1 MMIETLT
8 AKPEPIAAE
17 AKLAKDLPLI
27 PVTRKWNTSGDG
39 RFNDP
44 SNWNPPGIPT
54 ADDTVNFEIGGS
66 PTFTVTFPGNLLGEL
81 PATYTTNKLR
91 VRGNGITFSG
101 SVEVNRD
108 DATYTVASTD
118 MSEAGRGIIIG
129 VDAGNTAVLDVSPA
143 SPSGLGLAKF
153 NCAAATLGEAAGSTG
168 TMNINFGAFNVTG
181 SDFTATQLI
190 VGNHGAGTLNIS
202 NGAKLNVPGFNSRVV
217 LGNNAGSVG
226 SITVSGAGTTWTNLN
241 QLWVGGSGSGTLIIQ
256 RGGRLRCTSSAG
268 SSNVIGTFAG
278 ASGTAT
284 INGTGSTW
292 TCSNELIVGNGGNGT
307 LTIVNG
313 GSFVNN
319 VSGFSRVA
327 IGTSGRGSATVTGPG
342 STLNT
347 VGAVDVGSTG
357 VGVLAVLNG
366 GRVISGRSLIR
377 GLNTGSGQVRIA
389 GAGSTWTVTNGP
401 LTIGLPEPG
410 FSTGP
415 TKLAID
421 PGGTVTVANNIDLD
435 TNGLL
440 QLHGG
445 TLTVNEIGLAGG
457 LFKGQ
462 FDWTS
467 GTLHVN
473 LFRKALTNTA
483 GKLAPGLVNGGA
495 IIDGNYTQLAGAEL
509 EIVVGGPMLGTQYVF
524 LGLEG
529 GATLDGSLRLTLIN
543 GFVPT
548 AAQKFTVLASFGITG
563 TFSNV
568 ADGQRLTTTNGVGSF
583 VVHYEP
589 ADSEG
594 RTHITLTDFAL

>member
-1 MMIETLT
+1 MMNETLT
-8 AKPEPIAAE
+8 AEPEPIAAE
-17 AKLAKDLPLI
+17 AKLAKDLPPI
-27 PVTRKWNTSGDG
+27 PVTRHWNTFGDG

-44 SNWNPPGIPT
+44 NNWLPPGIPT
-54 ADDTVNFEIGGS
+54 GGDTVSFEIGGS
-66 PTFTVTFPGNLLGEL
+66 LTFTVTFPGNLLGEL
-81 PATYTTNKLR
+81 PATYTTSKLR
-91 VRGNGITFSG
+91 VRGDRITFSG

-108 DATYTVASTD
+108 DATYTVASSD

-129 VDAGNTAVLDVSPA
+129 VDAGNTAVLNVSPA
-143 SPSGLGLAKF
+143 SPSSLGLARF

-168 TMNINFGAFNVTG
+168 TMNVNFGAFNVTG

-190 VGNHGAGTLNIS
+190 VGNHGAGALNIN

-217 LGNNAGSVG
+217 LGNNAASVG
-226 SITVSGAGTTWTNLN
+226 SITVNGAGSTWTNAN
-241 QLWVGGSGSGTLIIQ
+241 QLWIGGSGSGTLIIQ
-256 RGGRLRCTSSAG
+256 HGGRLRCTSSAG
-268 SSNVIGTFAG
+268 SGNAIGTFPG
-278 ASGTAT
+278 ASGAVT
-284 INGTGSTW
+284 ITGPGSTW
-292 TCSNELIVGNGGNGT
+292 TCSNELIVGSGGDGT
-307 LTIVNG
+307 LTIANG
-313 GSFVNN
+313 GSFINN
-319 VSGFSRVA
+319 VGFGRVG

-347 VGAVDVGSTG
+347 VGALDVGSTG

-415 TKLAID
+415 TKLTID
-421 PGGTVTVANNIDLD
+421 PGGTVTVAHNIDLD
-435 TNGLL
+435 TNGLI

-445 TLTVNEIGLAGG
+445 TLSANEIGLAGG

-495 IIDGNYTQLAGAEL
+495 IIDGNYTQLAGADL
-509 EIVVGGPMLGTQYVF
+509 EIAIGGTMLGTQYVF
-524 LGLEG
+524 LWLEG
-529 GATLDGSLRLTLIN
+529 GATLDGLLRLTLIN

-548 AAQKFTVLASFGITG
+548 AAQKFTVLGSFGITG
-563 TFSNV
+563 AFSNV
-568 ADGQRLTTTNGVGSF
+568 ADGHRLTTTNGLGSF